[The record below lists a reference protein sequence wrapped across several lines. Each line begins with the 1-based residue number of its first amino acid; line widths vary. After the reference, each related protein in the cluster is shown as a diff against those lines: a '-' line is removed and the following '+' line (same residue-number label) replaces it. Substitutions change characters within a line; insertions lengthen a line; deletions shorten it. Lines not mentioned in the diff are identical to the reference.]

1 GTQVGDTLIVT
12 DGNGNEL
19 FNGPVTQD
27 MLDNGF
33 DVEVPVTAGATD
45 VDVTAQ
51 VIDIVGNPSATATDN
66 QPVDNV
72 AAPAPTVEFSGMGS
86 DGVFNSDEIGTDG
99 TVTATVTLA
108 TGTQVGDTLIVTDG
122 NGNELF
128 NGPVTQDMLDNGFDV
143 EVPVTA
149 GATDVDVTAQVID
162 IAGNPSA
169 TATDN
174 QPVDNVAAPA
184 PTVEFSGMGSDGV
197 FNSDEIGTD
206 GTVTATVTLATGT
219 QVGDTL
225 IVTDGNGNELFNG
238 PVTQDMLDNGFD
250 VEVPVTAGAT
260 DVDVTAQVI
269 DIAGNP
275 SATAT
280 DNQPVDNVAAPA
292 PTVEF
297 SGMGSDG
304 VFNSDE

>member
-1 GTQVGDTLIVT
+1 
-12 DGNGNEL
+12 
-19 FNGPVTQD
+19 
-27 MLDNGF
+27 
-33 DVEVPVTAGATD
+33 PVTAGATD

-51 VIDIVGNPSATATDN
+51 VIDIAGNPSATATDN

-72 AAPAPTVEFSGMGS
+72 AAPAPTVEFSGMGTDGVFNSDEIGTDGTVTATVTLATGTQIGDTLVVTDGSGNVLATVTVTQAMLNNGFDVEVPVAPGATEVNVTAQVIDIAGNPSATATDTQPVDATMAPAPTVEFSGMGS
-86 DGVFNSDEIGTDG
+86 DGVFNSDEIGSDG

-122 NGNELF
+122 NGNTLF

-184 PTVEFSGMGSDGV
+184 PTV
-197 FNSDEIGTD
+197 
-206 GTVTATVTLATGT
+206 
-219 QVGDTL
+219 
-225 IVTDGNGNELFNG
+225 
-238 PVTQDMLDNGFD
+238 
-250 VEVPVTAGAT
+250 
-260 DVDVTAQVI
+260 
-269 DIAGNP
+269 
-275 SATAT
+275 
-280 DNQPVDNVAAPA
+280 
-292 PTVEF
+292 
-297 SGMGSDG
+297 
-304 VFNSDE
+304 

>member
-1 GTQVGDTLIVT
+1 
-12 DGNGNEL
+12 
-19 FNGPVTQD
+19 
-27 MLDNGF
+27 
-33 DVEVPVTAGATD
+33 
-45 VDVTAQ
+45 
-51 VIDIVGNPSATATDN
+51 
-66 QPVDNV
+66 
-72 AAPAPTVEFSGMGS
+72 
-86 DGVFNSDEIGTDG
+86 
-99 TVTATVTLA
+99 
-108 TGTQVGDTLIVTDG
+108 
-122 NGNELF
+122 
-128 NGPVTQDMLDNGFDV
+128 NGFDV

-184 PTVEFSGMGSDGV
+184 PTVEFSGMGTDGV
-197 FNSDEIGTD
+197 FNSDEIGSD

-219 QVGDTL
+219 EVGDTL
-225 IVTDGNGNELFNG
+225 IVADGNGNTLFNG
-238 PVTQDMLDNGFD
+238 PVTQDMLNNGFD

-297 SGMGSDG
+297 SGMGTDG
-304 VFNSDE
+304 VFNSDEIGSDGTVTATVTLATGTEVGDTLIVTDG